1 MTTTNSKSV
10 TLFTLKG
17 PEMPSK
23 MEENIN
29 LARHLPFYGKVNRL
43 KPFNGD
49 FSEQPTLKLMID
61 EELSKGSSED
71 AEGEEDIVEGGVK
84 RLDLITDFLPPSI
97 SSPLPDLSLDL
108 LPRSLPLPSQGHRR
122 GAIHPHR

>member
-29 LARHLPFYGKVNRL
+29 LTRHLSFYGKVNRL

-84 RLDLITDFLPPSI
+84 RLDLIADFLPPSI

-108 LPRSLPLPSQGHRR
+108 LPRSLPLPS
-122 GAIHPHR
+122 